1 MAKPSE
7 TTSNYSFTFKC
18 LSALIAAGIVAA
30 ALYAKSTAV
39 AGPVLASKAMLGT
52 AAVASTPL
60 SALALI
66 LIIGAICTLPFIY
79 RPRGIGAYA
88 YPHGRS
94 GAYFP
99 PTSSAYV
106 EVPVSVSTF
115 DQGRSFHNQHGHGG
129 SSFFPPAPAI
139 ARTNHHSIRGASAPP
154 VSQHDGAAT
163 TVHRR

>member
-1 MAKPSE
+1 MAKTSE
-7 TTSNYSFTFKC
+7 KTSNYSFTFKC
-18 LSALIAAGIVAA
+18 LGAFFAAGIVAA

-79 RPRGIGAYA
+79 RPGGIGAYA
-88 YPHGRS
+88 NRHGRS
-94 GAYFP
+94 GANFP

-106 EVPVSVSTF
+106 EAPVPQYH
-115 DQGRSFHNQHGHGG
+115 DQGRPFHNQHGHGG
-129 SSFFPPAPAI
+129 SSFFLPPPAI
-139 ARTNHHSIRGASAPP
+139 ARTNHQSIRGASVPPISLNDSAAP
-154 VSQHDGAAT
+154 